1 MGKIRCNL
9 TVYFEEPFWVGV
21 FEVIENRK
29 ISAARVVFGAEPKD
43 YELLEYILRYYTGLH
58 FSPAVDT
65 VVKETAKNPKRFPFC
80 KCLVDIVL
88 TGRILGNKVED
99 TEEEYIMNKLFADIR
114 HGDFDAVKSAISKN
128 PEVVNEM
135 FSGSK
140 PKKDIGQSPLQVALK
155 CAQFDIIDL
164 LLDNGAD
171 PNKHRYDPRSESNNW
186 PSLGMLAGSANNTL
200 NQTKM
205 RIDRDPEA
213 YVVAKRNI
221 IKILDL
227 LIQYGADVD
236 DWLDNGRWGSE
247 TNRQAYLDASEL
259 QEDSDY
265 NHEIRMVFQ
274 EYFRD
279 R

>member
-1 MGKIRCNL
+1 M
-9 TVYFEEPFWVGV
+9 
-21 FEVIENRK
+21 
-29 ISAARVVFGAEPKD
+29 
-43 YELLEYILRYYTGLH
+43 
-58 FSPAVDT
+58 
-65 VVKETAKNPKRFPFC
+65 RFPFC

-88 TGRILGNKVED
+88 TGRVLGNKVED
-99 TEEEYIMNKLFADIR
+99 TEEEDLMNKLFADIR
-114 HGDFDAVKSAISKN
+114 QGDIDAVKSAISKK
-128 PEVVNEM
+128 PEVVNEI
-135 FSGSK
+135 FTGSK

-171 PNKHRYDPRSESNNW
+171 PNFMEDPDKVPPNSICCPVLMDAIKYSMDTLLYSGTKYHEESNQYVRIVERLLFLGADPNKHRYDARSESNNW

-247 TNRQAYLDASEL
+247 TNRQAYLDDSEL

-265 NHEIRMVFQ
+265 NHEIRKVLQ